1 MGWISRRYEPL
12 LGKLLARPKPV
23 VAGAVL
29 LVVLAGLGAT
39 RLGSEFIPQLDEGDI
54 AMHALRIPGTS
65 LSQSIEMHAALEAR
79 IREFPEVERAFAKIG
94 PPDVATDPMH
104 PSVADNFIMLKPR
117 EDWPDHRNTRAGPD
131 PEPTGAPDNQ

>member
-65 LSQSIEMHAALEAR
+65 LSQSIEMQEALEAR
-79 IREFPEVERAFAKIG
+79 IREFPERSEEHTSELQSLMRI
-94 PPDVATDPMH
+94 
-104 PSVADNFIMLKPR
+104 SY
-117 EDWPDHRNTRAGPD
+117 AGFC
-131 PEPTGAPDNQ
+131 

>member
-65 LSQSIEMHAALEAR
+65 LSQRSEEHTSELQSLMR
-79 IREFPEVERAFAKIG
+79 ISYAVFCLKKKNKKNTE
-94 PPDVATDPMH
+94 PPYNKNEITQEQ
-104 PSVADNFIMLKPR
+104 K
-117 EDWPDHRNTRAGPD
+117 
-131 PEPTGAPDNQ
+131 QQ

>member
-1 MGWISRRYEPL
+1 MGWISRRYERL

-39 RLGSEFIPQLDEGDI
+39 CLGSEFIPQLDEGDI

-65 LSQSIEMHAALEAR
+65 LSQSIEMQEALEAR
-79 IREFPEVERAFAKIG
+79 IREFPEVERVFEKIRKT
-94 PPDVATDPMH
+94 DVELGRA
-104 PSVADNFIMLKPR
+104 ACR
-117 EDWPDHRNTRAGPD
+117 ERGW
-131 PEPTGAPDNQ
+131 Q